1 MSLRFLLTKSW
12 HTANLANQR
21 KVFEA
26 ELEQDFLKKRELE
39 RQKVFEQERAFEEN
53 RKLLVQHGAGGKE
66 TDLLKGKGGALS
78 FMYEPPP
85 GYAQHENSVENPAAL
100 QAHQER
106 IARNPGMTAQVND
119 ASGSNIEEGE
129 HEKKFNPDTVKPLGL
144 DLRNVRC
151 VKCKQWG
158 HQMGDSACPMKAVSV
173 ETERF
178 RQQIEDPLM
187 VFDRSRGAAVTDR
200 LVLRQTLD
208 GIHGGE
214 ATDAANQQAKIHYL
228 QTEMQYIY

>member
-26 ELEQDFLKKRELE
+26 ELEQDFLKKREAE
-39 RQKVFEQERAFEEN
+39 RQKVFEQERAFEET
-53 RKLLVQHGAGGKE
+53 RKLMIEQGKGGKE
-66 TDLLKGKGGALS
+66 IDLLKGKGGALS

-85 GYAQHENSVENPAAL
+85 GYAQHENSVENPAVL

-106 IARNPGMTAQVND
+106 LAAKGLTVNAIGNNDD
-119 ASGSNIEEGE
+119 AESRPNIDPE
-129 HEKKFNPDTVKPLGL
+129 TMKPLGL
-144 DLRNVRC
+144 DIRNVRC

-214 ATDAANQQAKIHYL
+214 GADSANQQASLRLLLHMRII
-228 QTEMQYIY
+228 T